1 MKFDNFIYMSIKVSI
16 QMGQKIIIGKITL
29 YVRLL
34 HFQAYAM
41 FSLIL
46 DYVNIK
52 VKSKSIC

>member
-1 MKFDNFIYMSIKVSI
+1 
-16 QMGQKIIIGKITL
+16 MGQKIIIGKITL

-34 HFQAYAM
+34 HFQAYAV